1 MIDPRLDA
9 VLQPALGRIR
19 GVVSGVLDQAVVQ
32 LAAQAAASTSNL
44 QRQLLMTADREL
56 RLKGARLK
64 QCFERELQAL
74 VDVCLQS
81 SQDIRP
87 NSLANTDWDSLSL
100 VDNAQVERDVQA
112 DRLALAIVQA
122 CERPLDTVG
131 SYIAGV
137 LDDANPERNPLRP
150 KLVAKALLDSLIQVG
165 IPDDA
170 AQTIATQLPSSLGPA
185 LANCYEQI
193 AKDMR
198 GAGLQAQSMAVQKAR
213 SSGAMPL
220 GASGTE
226 VRRTESATAVSDP
239 ITTRPSALH
248 ARAAH
253 ALGEMFGVTMPDPG
267 FSGDEGGSAGGGGG
281 GGGSSGAGGGGR
293 GMSSG
298 APLSVDF
305 QNLLRQI
312 SRQAGEIGKEAMAA
326 AGLGADG
333 AHQDVGLHVPGFA
346 GPLMAINQI
355 RANREELVRA
365 SGGAALDKMVIDIVA
380 ALFDQVLSDPKVAP
394 EMARQIARLQM
405 PVLRVALGD
414 MNFFNSRKHPVR
426 RFVNRIASLSAA
438 FDDYTQGPG
447 ADCLARITSLVNDI
461 VDGDFDRMDL
471 YETKL
476 RELESFI
483 EAETA
488 QDAADSADIAAL
500 LSTKEADLRVQQ
512 RYMQML
518 QRELLDVELP
528 DFLRDFLA
536 QVWSRVQ
543 VVAATRDGVDSALAQ
558 RMKAAGRELALS
570 VQPKGHPKLRQAFL
584 LKLPSLMK
592 DVNEGLA
599 LIQHPEAAKQA
610 FFAELLPA
618 HAACLKAA
626 PTHDLTQRLLEQRL
640 KQVESIA
647 IPTRE
652 ETAGDSMPT
661 PLDSLHNDNSLMST
675 SAFTAEEIKQAG
687 FIPEAALDSGSLDI
701 NLDLGA
707 PEIDIDPTLGDLDIN
722 LDTPPPPAAG
732 LQLVHH
738 IQKGTPYHM
747 VMQGKWQK
755 VRLTWI
761 SEGRTFFIFNA
772 GHLHKQTISL
782 TGRTLARMCETGR
795 FKAFEQAE
803 LIERATVRA
812 RKQLAA
818 LSASTPH

>member
-1 MIDPRLDA
+1 MTDPRLDA

-19 GVVSGVLDQAVVQ
+19 GVVSSVLDQAVVQ
-32 LAAQAAASTSNL
+32 LAAQAAGSTSNL

-56 RLKGARLK
+56 RLKAGRLK
-64 QCFERELQAL
+64 PCFERELNAL
-74 VDVCLQS
+74 VDGCLQS
-81 SQDIRP
+81 NPDTSP
-87 NSLANTDWDSLSL
+87 NSLANTDWASLSL

-112 DRLALAIVQA
+112 DRLALAVTHA
-122 CERPLDTVG
+122 CERPLEAVA
-131 SYIAGV
+131 SYIAGL

-150 KLVAKALLDSLIQVG
+150 KLVTKALLDSLIQVG
-165 IPDDA
+165 IPEDVTQAIA
-170 AQTIATQLPSSLGPA
+170 AQLPPLLAPA
-185 LANCYEQI
+185 LATGYEQI
-193 AKDMR
+193 ATDMR
-198 GAGLQAQSMAVQKAR
+198 GAGLQAQGMAVQKAR
-213 SSGAMPL
+213 NSAAMPL
-220 GASGTE
+220 GADA
-226 VRRTESATAVSDP
+226 RRTEPPPLAADP

-281 GGGSSGAGGGGR
+281 GGGGR

-298 APLSVDF
+298 APISVDF

-326 AGLGADG
+326 AGLGGAG
-333 AHQDVGLHVPGFA
+333 AHHDAGLHVPGFA

-476 RELESFI
+476 RELETFI

-640 KQVESIA
+640 KQVESLA

-661 PLDSLHNDNSLMST
+661 PLDSLHTDHSLMST
-675 SAFTAEEIKQAG
+675 SAFTAEEIKQSG
-687 FIPEAALDSGSLDI
+687 FIPEAALDGGSLDI

-707 PEIDIDPTLGDLDIN
+707 PDIDIDPTLGDLDIN

-818 LSASTPH
+818 LSASTQH

>member
-1 MIDPRLDA
+1 MTDPRLDA

-19 GVVSGVLDQAVVQ
+19 SVVAGVLDQISTQ
-32 LAAQAAASTSNL
+32 LSSQAGASNSNV

-56 RLKGARLK
+56 RLKAGRLK
-64 QCFERELQAL
+64 QCFERELNAL
-74 VDVCLQS
+74 VDGCLES
-81 SQDIRP
+81 NPGTSP
-87 NSLANTDWDSLSL
+87 NSLANTDWASLSL

-112 DRLALAIVQA
+112 DRLALSVVHA
-122 CERPLDTVG
+122 CERPLEAVS
-131 SYIAGV
+131 SYMAGL

-150 KLVAKALLDSLIQVG
+150 KLVTKAMLDSLIQVG
-165 IPDDA
+165 IPED
-170 AQTIATQLPSSLGPA
+170 ATQAIAGQLTPLLGPA
-185 LANCYEQI
+185 LAGCYEQI
-193 AKDMR
+193 ATEMR
-198 GAGLQAQSMAVQKAR
+198 GHGLQPQGMAVQKSR
-213 SSGAMPL
+213 NSSAMPL
-220 GASGTE
+220 GSDT
-226 VRRTESATAVSDP
+226 RRTEPAPLHAEPV
-239 ITTRPSALH
+239 TTLPSALH
-248 ARAAH
+248 ARATQ
-253 ALGEMFGVTMPDPG
+253 ALGEMFGVPVPPAPSSPG
-267 FSGDEGGSAGGGGG
+267 ESGGV
-281 GGGSSGAGGGGR
+281 
-293 GMSSG
+293 SSG
-298 APLSVDF
+298 APVSLDF
-305 QNLLRQI
+305 QNLLKQI
-312 SRQAGEIGKEAMAA
+312 SQQAGEIGQEAMAA
-326 AGLGADG
+326 AGLSLDGSSAD
-333 AHQDVGLHVPGFA
+333 AGLRMPGFA

-355 RANREELVRA
+355 RANRDELVRA

-380 ALFDQVLSDPKVAP
+380 ALFDQVLSDPKVSP

-438 FDDYTQGPG
+438 FDDYSQGPG
-447 ADCLARITSLVNDI
+447 ADCLSRITSLVNDI

-512 RYMQML
+512 RYMQIL

-543 VVAATRDGVDSALAQ
+543 VVAATRHGADSPLAQ

-592 DVNEGLA
+592 DINEGLA
-599 LIQHPEAAKQA
+599 LIQHPESAKQA

-640 KQVESIA
+640 KQVEHIA

-652 ETAGDSMPT
+652 ETAGDSMPA
-661 PLDSLHNDNSLMST
+661 PLESLQSDSSLMST
-675 SAFTAEEIKQAG
+675 SAFTAEEIKQSG
-687 FIPEAALDSGSLDI
+687 FIPEAALNGGSLDI
-701 NLDLGA
+701 NLDLAGA
-707 PEIDIDPTLGDLDIN
+707 ETEADPTLGELDIN

-747 VMQGKWQK
+747 IMQGKWQK

-818 LSASTPH
+818 LSASTQH

>member
-9 VLQPALGRIR
+9 VLTQALGRLR
-19 GVVSGVLDQAVVQ
+19 VAVSGVLDQTIVQ
-32 LAAQAAASTSNL
+32 LGAQASASTSNM
-44 QRQLLMTADREL
+44 QRQILMTADREL
-56 RLKGARLK
+56 RLKSGRLI
-64 QCFERELQAL
+64 QGFDRELKAL
-74 VDVCLQS
+74 AENCLQNTPDTRAS
-81 SQDIRP
+81 
-87 NSLANTDWDSLSL
+87 SLANTDWASLSL

-112 DRLALAIVQA
+112 DRLALTLMPA
-122 CERPLDTVG
+122 CERPLEAVS
-131 SYIAGV
+131 SYMAA
-137 LDDANPERNPLRP
+137 LLEDPNPERNPLRP
-150 KLVAKALLDSLIQVG
+150 KLVTKALLDSLVQLG
-165 IPDDA
+165 IEESVVNA
-170 AQTIATQLPSSLGPA
+170 IAGQLPALLGAA
-185 LANCYEQI
+185 LSTSYEQMSI
-193 AKDMR
+193 DMR
-198 GAGLQAQSMAVQKAR
+198 GHGLQPMGMSLQKSR
-213 SSGAMPL
+213 NSSAMPL
-220 GASGTE
+220 GADA
-226 VRRTESATAVSDP
+226 RRTEPAPLTGGERTQPAP
-239 ITTRPSALH
+239 ISTPNPQH
-248 ARAAH
+248 ARAAQ
-253 ALGEMFGVTMPDPG
+253 ALGEMFGMPLP
-267 FSGDEGGSAGGGGG
+267 SGQGALDEVVSNSVAG
-281 GGGSSGAGGGGR
+281 
-293 GMSSG
+293 G
-298 APLSVDF
+298 APLNVDF

-312 SRQAGEIGKEAMAA
+312 SRQAGEIGQEAMAA
-326 AGLGADG
+326 AGLSLGSDQ
-333 AHQDVGLHVPGFA
+333 QDAGHRTPGFA

-355 RANREELVRA
+355 RANRDELIRA

-426 RFVNRIASLSAA
+426 RFVNRIASLSAS
-438 FDDYTQGPG
+438 FEDYTQGPG
-447 ADCLARITSLVNDI
+447 ADCLARITHLVNDI

-476 RELESFI
+476 RELEAFI

-488 QDAADSADIAAL
+488 QDAADNADVAAL
-500 LSTKEADLRVQQ
+500 LSAKEADLRVQQ
-512 RYMQML
+512 RYMQIM

-528 DFLRDFLA
+528 DFLRDFLS

-543 VVAATRDGVDSALAQ
+543 VVAATRDGADSALAQ
-558 RMKAAGRELALS
+558 RMKAAGRELAMS

-592 DVNEGLA
+592 DINEGLA
-599 LIQHPEAAKQA
+599 LIQHPEPAKQA

-661 PLDSLHNDNSLMST
+661 PLDSLQSDTSLMST
-675 SAFTAEEIKQAG
+675 SAFTAEEIKQSG
-687 FIPEAALDSGSLDI
+687 FIPETALDSGSLDI
-701 NLDLGA
+701 NLDLA
-707 PEIDIDPTLGDLDIN
+707 SPQPEADPTLGELDIN

-747 VMQGKWQK
+747 IMQGKWQK
-755 VRLTWI
+755 VRLTWV
-761 SEGRTFFIFNA
+761 SEGRTFFIFNT

-782 TGRTLARMCETGR
+782 TGRTLAKMCETGR

-818 LSASTPH
+818 LSASTAH

>member
-1 MIDPRLDA
+1 MRFFEYGEGGFAAERGETSIG
-9 VLQPALGRIR
+9 GRIP
-19 GVVSGVLDQAVVQ
+19 
-32 LAAQAAASTSNL
+32 
-44 QRQLLMTADREL
+44 
-56 RLKGARLK
+56 
-64 QCFERELQAL
+64 
-74 VDVCLQS
+74 
-81 SQDIRP
+81 I
-87 NSLANTDWDSLSL
+87 
-100 VDNAQVERDVQA
+100 
-112 DRLALAIVQA
+112 
-122 CERPLDTVG
+122 
-131 SYIAGV
+131 
-137 LDDANPERNPLRP
+137 NP
-150 KLVAKALLDSLIQVG
+150 
-165 IPDDA
+165 
-170 AQTIATQLPSSLGPA
+170 
-185 LANCYEQI
+185 
-193 AKDMR
+193 
-198 GAGLQAQSMAVQKAR
+198 
-213 SSGAMPL
+213 
-220 GASGTE
+220 
-226 VRRTESATAVSDP
+226 
-239 ITTRPSALH
+239 
-248 ARAAH
+248 
-253 ALGEMFGVTMPDPG
+253 
-267 FSGDEGGSAGGGGG
+267 
-281 GGGSSGAGGGGR
+281 
-293 GMSSG
+293 
-298 APLSVDF
+298 
-305 QNLLRQI
+305 
-312 SRQAGEIGKEAMAA
+312 
-326 AGLGADG
+326 
-333 AHQDVGLHVPGFA
+333 
-346 GPLMAINQI
+346 
-355 RANREELVRA
+355 
-365 SGGAALDKMVIDIVA
+365 SGGLECRGHPIGATGLA
-380 ALFDQVLSDPKVAP
+380 
-394 EMARQIARLQM
+394 QI
-405 PVLRVALGD
+405 
-414 MNFFNSRKHPVR
+414 
-426 RFVNRIASLSAA
+426 
-438 FDDYTQGPG
+438 
-447 ADCLARITSLVNDI
+447 
-461 VDGDFDRMDL
+461 

-476 RELESFI
+476 RELETFI

-543 VVAATRDGVDSALAQ
+543 VVVATRDGVDSALAQ

-661 PLDSLHNDNSLMST
+661 PLDSLHTDHSLMST
-675 SAFTAEEIKQAG
+675 SAFTAEEIKQSG
-687 FIPEAALDSGSLDI
+687 FIPEAALDGGSLDI

-707 PEIDIDPTLGDLDIN
+707 PDIDIDPTLGDLDIN

-818 LSASTPH
+818 LSASTQH

>member
-1 MIDPRLDA
+1 MTDPRLDA

-32 LAAQAAASTSNL
+32 LAAQAAASTSNV

-56 RLKGARLK
+56 RLKAARLK
-64 QCFERELQAL
+64 QGFERELQAL
-74 VDVCLQS
+74 VDGCLQS
-81 SQDIRP
+81 NPDTSP
-87 NSLANTDWDSLSL
+87 NSLANTDWASLSL

-112 DRLALAIVQA
+112 DRLALAVAHA
-122 CERPLDTVG
+122 CERPLEAVG
-131 SYIAGV
+131 SYIAGL

-150 KLVAKALLDSLIQVG
+150 KLVTKALLDSLIQVG
-165 IPDDA
+165 IPDDV
-170 AQTIATQLPSSLGPA
+170 AQTIATQLPPLLGPA
-185 LANCYEQI
+185 LATCYEQV

-198 GAGLQAQSMAVQKAR
+198 GAGLQAQGMAVQKAR

-220 GASGTE
+220 GASGADA
-226 VRRTESATAVSDP
+226 RRTEPAPSAADP
-239 ITTRPSALH
+239 TPTRPSALH

-253 ALGEMFGVTMPDPG
+253 ALGEMFGVTLPDPG
-267 FSGDEGGSAGGGGG
+267 FSDD
-281 GGGSSGAGGGGR
+281 GGGSSGGGRDGGSGGR

-312 SRQAGEIGKEAMAA
+312 SRQAGEIGQEAMAA
-326 AGLGADG
+326 AGLSPQGGYPDA
-333 AHQDVGLHVPGFA
+333 GLHVPGFA
-346 GPLMAINQI
+346 GPLMAVNQI

-426 RFVNRIASLSAA
+426 RFVNRVASLSAA

-476 RELESFI
+476 RELEAFI

-543 VVAATRDGVDSALAQ
+543 VVAATRDGADSALAQ

-592 DVNEGLA
+592 DINEGLA

-618 HAACLKAA
+618 HAACLKAP

-652 ETAGDSMPT
+652 ETAGDSVPS
-661 PLDSLHNDNSLMST
+661 PLDALQSDHSLMST
-675 SAFTAEEIKQAG
+675 SAFTAEEIKQSG

-701 NLDLGA
+701 NLDLAA
-707 PEIDIDPTLGDLDIN
+707 PDIDLDPTLGDLDIN

-761 SEGRTFFIFNA
+761 SEGRTFFIFSA
-772 GHLHKQTISL
+772 GQLHKQTISL

-818 LSASTPH
+818 LSAGTQA

>member
-1 MIDPRLDA
+1 MTDPRLDA

-19 GVVSGVLDQAVVQ
+19 SVAAGVLEQISAQLSSQAG
-32 LAAQAAASTSNL
+32 ASSSNV
-44 QRQLLMTADREL
+44 QRQLLMTAEREL
-56 RLKGARLK
+56 RLKAGRLK
-64 QCFERELQAL
+64 QCFERELNVL
-74 VDVCLQS
+74 VDGCLES
-81 SQDIRP
+81 DPGASP
-87 NSLANTDWDSLSL
+87 NSLANTDWASLAL

-112 DRLALAIVQA
+112 DRLALSVMHA
-122 CERPLDTVG
+122 CERPLEAVS
-131 SYIAGV
+131 SYMAG
-137 LDDANPERNPLRP
+137 LLEDANPERNPLRP
-150 KLVAKALLDSLIQVG
+150 KLVTKALLDSLIQVG
-165 IPDDA
+165 IPED
-170 AQTIATQLPSSLGPA
+170 ATQAIAGLLPPLLGPA
-185 LANCYEQI
+185 LASCYEQV
-193 AKDMR
+193 ATDMR
-198 GAGLQAQSMAVQKAR
+198 GHGLQLQGMAVQKSR
-213 SSGAMPL
+213 NSSAMPL
-220 GASGTE
+220 GPDT
-226 VRRTESATAVSDP
+226 RRTEPAPLHAEP

-248 ARAAH
+248 ARAAQ
-253 ALGEMFGVTMPDPG
+253 ALGEMFGVPVPPAASSPG
-267 FSGDEGGSAGGGGG
+267 ESGGV
-281 GGGSSGAGGGGR
+281 
-293 GMSSG
+293 SSG
-298 APLSVDF
+298 APVSLDF
-305 QNLLRQI
+305 QNLLKQI
-312 SRQAGEIGKEAMAA
+312 SQQAGEIGQDAMAA
-326 AGLGADG
+326 AGLSLDDA
-333 AHQDVGLHVPGFA
+333 GLRLPGFA

-355 RANREELVRA
+355 RANRDELVRA

-380 ALFDQVLSDPKVAP
+380 ALFDQVLSDPKVSP

-438 FDDYTQGPG
+438 FDDYSQGPG
-447 ADCLARITSLVNDI
+447 ADCLSRITSLVNDI

-500 LSTKEADLRVQQ
+500 LSNKEADLRVQQ
-512 RYMQML
+512 RYMQIL

-543 VVAATRDGVDSALAQ
+543 VVAATRNGADSPLAQ

-592 DVNEGLA
+592 DINEGLA

-640 KQVESIA
+640 KQVEHIA

-652 ETAGDSMPT
+652 ETAGDSMPA
-661 PLDSLHNDNSLMST
+661 PLENLQSDSSLMST
-675 SAFTAEEIKQAG
+675 SAFTAEEIKQSG

-701 NLDLGA
+701 NLDLAGA
-707 PEIDIDPTLGDLDIN
+707 ESEADPTLGELDIN

-747 VMQGKWQK
+747 IMQGKWQK

-818 LSASTPH
+818 LSASTQH

>member
-1 MIDPRLDA
+1 MTDPRLDA

-19 GVVSGVLDQAVVQ
+19 GVVSGALDQAVVQ
-32 LAAQAAASTSNL
+32 LGTQAAASTSNL

-56 RLKGARLK
+56 RLKGNRLK
-64 QCFERELQAL
+64 QCFERELNAL
-74 VDVCLQS
+74 VDGCLQS
-81 SQDIRP
+81 NPDTSP
-87 NSLANTDWDSLSL
+87 NSLANTDWASLSL

-112 DRLALAIVQA
+112 DRLALTVMHA
-122 CERPLDTVG
+122 CERPLEAVG
-131 SYIAGV
+131 GYIAGL

-165 IPDDA
+165 IPEDA
-170 AQTIATQLPSSLGPA
+170 AQAIGTQLAPVLGPA
-185 LANCYEQI
+185 LAVCYEQV
-193 AKDMR
+193 ANDMR
-198 GAGLQAQSMAVQKAR
+198 GAGLQAQGMAVQKAR
-213 SSGAMPL
+213 NSGAMPL
-220 GASGTE
+220 GSLGADA
-226 VRRTESATAVSDP
+226 RRTEPAPLAADP
-239 ITTRPSALH
+239 TTTRPSALH
-248 ARAAH
+248 ARAAQ
-253 ALGEMFGVTMPDPG
+253 ALGEMFGVTMPDA
-267 FSGDEGGSAGGGGG
+267 SYAGGEGDT
-281 GGGSSGAGGGGR
+281 GGGSGGG

-326 AGLGADG
+326 AGLGSDG
-333 AHQDVGLHVPGFA
+333 ARQDVGLHAPGFA
-346 GPLMAINQI
+346 GPLMAVNQI

-426 RFVNRIASLSAA
+426 RFVNRVASLSAA
-438 FDDYTQGPG
+438 FDDYSQGPG

-476 RELESFI
+476 RELEAFI

-500 LSTKEADLRVQQ
+500 LSSKEADLRVQQ
-512 RYMQML
+512 RYMQIL

-528 DFLRDFLA
+528 EFLREFLA
-536 QVWSRVQ
+536 NVWSRVQ
-543 VVAATRDGVDSALAQ
+543 VTAATRNGADSPLAQ

-652 ETAGDSMPT
+652 ETASDSMPT
-661 PLDSLHNDNSLMST
+661 PLDSLQSDHSLMST
-675 SAFTAEEIKQAG
+675 SAFSAEEIKQSG
-687 FIPEAALDSGSLDI
+687 FIPEAALDGGSLDI
-701 NLDLGA
+701 NLDLAG
-707 PEIDIDPTLGDLDIN
+707 PEVEADPTLGELDIN

-761 SEGRTFFIFNA
+761 SEGRSFFIFNA
-772 GHLHKQTISL
+772 GQLHKQTISL

-818 LSASTPH
+818 LSAGTQP

>member
-1 MIDPRLDA
+1 MTDPRLDA
-9 VLQPALGRIR
+9 VLRPALGRIR
-19 GVVSGVLDQAVVQ
+19 GALSGVLDQAVVH
-32 LAAQAAASTSNL
+32 LGAQAAASTSNL
-44 QRQLLMTADREL
+44 QRQVLMTADREL
-56 RLKGARLK
+56 RLKAGRL
-64 QCFERELQAL
+64 QQSFERELNNL
-74 VDVCLQS
+74 VEGCLQS
-81 SQDIRP
+81 SQDTRP
-87 NSLANTDWDSLSL
+87 NSLANTDWASLSL

-112 DRLALAIVQA
+112 DRLALSVMHA
-122 CERPLDTVG
+122 CERPLEAVG
-131 SYIAGV
+131 SYIAG
-137 LDDANPERNPLRP
+137 LHDDANPERNPLRP
-150 KLVAKALLDSLIQVG
+150 KLVTKALLDSLIQVG
-165 IPDDA
+165 IPEDA
-170 AQTIATQLPSSLGPA
+170 AQAIAAQLPPLLGPA
-185 LANCYEQI
+185 LAGCYEQI
-193 AKDMR
+193 AADMR
-198 GAGLQAQSMAVQKAR
+198 GHGLQPQSMAVQKSR
-213 SSGAMPL
+213 NSGAMPL
-220 GASGTE
+220 VSDARRPEPVALGTE
-226 VRRTESATAVSDP
+226 PTPS
-239 ITTRPSALH
+239 RPSALH
-248 ARAAH
+248 ARAAQ
-253 ALGEMFGVTMPDPG
+253 ALGEMFGVTMPAPA
-267 FSGDEGGSAGGGGG
+267 SGEGDY
-281 GGGSSGAGGGGR
+281 GGGSG
-293 GMSSG
+293 GMSAG

-326 AGLGADG
+326 AGLGVEGGHSDA
-333 AHQDVGLHVPGFA
+333 GLHVPGFA

-355 RANREELVRA
+355 RANRDELVRA

-380 ALFDQVLSDPKVAP
+380 ALFDQVLSDPKVSP

-426 RFVNRIASLSAA
+426 RFVNRVASLSAA
-438 FDDYTQGPG
+438 FDDYSQGPG
-447 ADCLARITSLVNDI
+447 ADCLSRITSLVNDI

-471 YETKL
+471 YESKL
-476 RELESFI
+476 RELEAFI
-483 EAETA
+483 EAESA
-488 QDAADSADIAAL
+488 QEAADSADIAAL
-500 LSTKEADLRVQQ
+500 LSNKEADLRVQQ
-512 RYMQML
+512 RYMQIM

-528 DFLRDFLA
+528 DFLRDFLS

-543 VVAATRDGVDSALAQ
+543 VVAATRDGVDSLLAQ
-558 RMKAAGRELALS
+558 RMKAAGRELVLS

-599 LIQHPEAAKQA
+599 LIQHPEPAKQA

-618 HAACLKAA
+618 HAACLKTA
-626 PTHDLTQRLLEQRL
+626 PTLDLTQRLLEQRL

-652 ETAGDSMPT
+652 ETAGDSVPA
-661 PLDSLHNDNSLMST
+661 PLDSLQSDHSLMST
-675 SAFTAEEIKQAG
+675 SAFTAEEIKQSG

-701 NLDLGA
+701 NLDLAGPT
-707 PEIDIDPTLGDLDIN
+707 PEADPTLGELDIN

-747 VMQGKWQK
+747 IMQGKWQK

-818 LSASTPH
+818 LSASTQH

>member
-9 VLQPALGRIR
+9 VLPQALGRLR
-19 GVVSGVLDQAVVQ
+19 VAVSGVLDQVVVQ
-32 LAAQAAASTSNL
+32 MSAMTAASVSNS

-56 RLKGARLK
+56 RLKSGRLL
-64 QCFERELQAL
+64 QAFERELKAL
-74 VDVCLQS
+74 AQNCLQS
-81 SQDIRP
+81 TPDSRAS
-87 NSLANTDWDSLSL
+87 SLANTDWDSLSL

-112 DRLALAIVQA
+112 DRLALAVTPA
-122 CERPLDTVG
+122 CERSLSTV
-131 SYIAGV
+131 SSLMAGL

-150 KLVAKALLDSLIQVG
+150 KLVTKALLDSLVQIGLEDPV
-165 IPDDA
+165 INA
-170 AQTIATQLPSSLGPA
+170 IAGQLPALLGEA
-185 LANCYEQI
+185 LSVSYEQMVT
-193 AKDMR
+193 DMR
-198 GAGLQAQSMAVQKAR
+198 GHGLQPLGMSVQKSR
-213 SSGAMPL
+213 NSSAMPL
-220 GASGTE
+220 GSDA
-226 VRRTESATAVSDP
+226 RRTEPATLTGADATQP
-239 ITTRPSALH
+239 APFAPTNPLH
-248 ARAAH
+248 ARAAQ
-253 ALGEMFGVTMPDPG
+253 ALGEMFGMPLP
-267 FSGDEGGSAGGGGG
+267 SGQ
-281 GGGSSGAGGGGR
+281 GALEE
-293 GMSSG
+293 MSSG
-298 APLSVDF
+298 SVAAGAPLNMDF

-312 SRQAGEIGKEAMAA
+312 SRQAGEIGQEAMAA
-326 AGLGADG
+326 AGFSAD
-333 AHQDVGLHVPGFA
+333 AAAFEPSQRMPGFA
-346 GPLMAINQI
+346 GPLMAMNQI
-355 RANREELVRA
+355 RANRDDLIRA

-394 EMARQIARLQM
+394 EMARQIARMQM

-426 RFVNRIASLSAA
+426 RFVNRIASLSAS
-438 FDDYTQGPG
+438 FEDYSQGPG
-447 ADCLARITSLVNDI
+447 ADCLRRITNLVDDI

-476 RELESFI
+476 RELETFI

-488 QDAADSADIAAL
+488 QDAADNADVAAL
-500 LSTKEADLRVQQ
+500 LSAKEADLRVQQ
-512 RYMQML
+512 RYMQIM

-543 VVAATRDGVDSALAQ
+543 VVAATRDGVDSPLSQ
-558 RMKAAGRELALS
+558 RMKAAGRELAMS

-592 DVNEGLA
+592 DINEGLG
-599 LIQHPEAAKQA
+599 LIQLPESAKQA

-626 PTHDLTQRLLEQRL
+626 PSHDLTQRLLEQRL

-661 PLDSLHNDNSLMST
+661 PLDSLQSDTSLMST

-687 FIPEAALDSGSLDI
+687 FIPEAALDGGSLDI
-701 NLDLGA
+701 NLDLAG
-707 PEIDIDPTLGDLDIN
+707 PEPEADPTLGELDIN

-747 VMQGKWQK
+747 IMQGKWQK
-755 VRLTWI
+755 VRLTWV

-772 GHLHKQTISL
+772 GDLHKQTISL
-782 TGRTLARMCETGR
+782 TGRTLAKMCETGR

-818 LSASTPH
+818 LSVGATN